1 MRLPALS
8 SSLRW
13 TTGSAPKLAEVLDE
27 VEGERVVVVDHQHPV
42 HESTL
47 TPAATLSPM
56 PESKTRK
63 KKGARPQQPYRATPS
78 VKKKPPSPTWY
89 VVTMFGLMGIGVL
102 AVVARYVFQLD
113 YLVLIG
119 GLVALAAGFLMTTNY
134 R

>member
-1 MRLPALS
+1 
-8 SSLRW
+8 
-13 TTGSAPKLAEVLDE
+13 
-27 VEGERVVVVDHQHPV
+27 
-42 HESTL
+42 
-47 TPAATLSPM
+47 M

-78 VKKKPPSPTWY
+78 AKKKPPSPTWY